1 MNCPELLRTVNL
13 SRELLLQPSRKKS
26 RDFLPLASQGCASL
40 FVAIMAEGVKDP
52 LSMSLDDIIAKST
65 KTDSS
70 RRGRGPARGSR
81 SSRGSGSRA
90 TGRGGKPTDIIV
102 RVRNEGRIQ
111 KPVTDRRGAGRVRS
125 GFPDLSCTPDCLAVG
140 DLHLLRC
147 VVQGRD
153 FLNEPDEPRQIKS
166 RKLDGDLAWDHDKA
180 PRSTGPT
187 RREYAPVAMPVP
199 AAVSRAPVGSSQL

>member
-1 MNCPELLRTVNL
+1 
-13 SRELLLQPSRKKS
+13 
-26 RDFLPLASQGCASL
+26 
-40 FVAIMAEGVKDP
+40 MAEGVKDP

-111 KPVTDRRGAGRVRS
+111 KPVTDRRGAGR
-125 GFPDLSCTPDCLAVG
+125 
-140 DLHLLRC
+140 
-147 VVQGRD
+147 GRD

-166 RKLDGDLAWDHDKA
+166 RKLD
-180 PRSTGPT
+180 
-187 RREYAPVAMPVP
+187 
-199 AAVSRAPVGSSQL
+199 